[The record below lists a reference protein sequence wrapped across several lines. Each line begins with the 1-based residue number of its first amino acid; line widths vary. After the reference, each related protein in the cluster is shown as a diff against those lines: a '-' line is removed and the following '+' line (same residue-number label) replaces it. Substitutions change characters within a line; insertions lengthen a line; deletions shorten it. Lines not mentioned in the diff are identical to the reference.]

1 MTHERTALHPA
12 SCLPLGELGA
22 RLFMAASHE
31 ETSLLGFWARHR
43 LDVAEVHAPVDRAL
57 IGGVIADR
65 VAWAFLSGYQAA
77 LCALVPSS
85 DPAQLAAL
93 CVTESGGG
101 HPRAVLSELRAL
113 SGGQTQGG
121 GQTQSG
127 GHTQGSGHTLS
138 GHKRWSTTVPDVDVL
153 LVVARQGADVDGH
166 PQLRVAM
173 FEATRAGVRF
183 LPMPPTPFVPEL
195 SHGEVVLDAVHVAD
209 EDLLPGDGY
218 ARYVKPFRTV
228 EDLHVNASL
237 LAYLLGA
244 SRRHHA
250 PQSLVE
256 RLFAAIVA
264 VRALAVEDARAA
276 ATHLALAGLLAL
288 MRPLVD
294 ELVAHLATRS
304 DDAAQREHTRL
315 TRDLA
320 LLDIARK
327 AREQRRANA
336 WATLATDPSAA
347 PAVAAPAA
355 VR

>member
-1 MTHERTALHPA
+1 MTHDRTALHPA

-43 LDVAEVHAPVDRAL
+43 LDVAEVHAPIDRAL
-57 IGGVIADR
+57 LGGAIADR

-77 LCALVPSS
+77 LCALVPSR

-113 SGGQTQGG
+113 SVGHTLGSGQTL
-121 GQTQSG
+121 SG
-127 GHTQGSGHTLS
+127 GHTLS

-153 LVVARQGADVDGH
+153 LVVARQGPDIDGH

-173 FEATRAGVRF
+173 LEATRAGVRF
-183 LPMPPTPFVPEL
+183 LPMPPPPFVPEL

-209 EDLLPGDGY
+209 EELLPGDGY

-228 EDLHVNASL
+228 EDLHVNAAL

-264 VRALAVEDARAA
+264 LRALAVEDARAA
-276 ATHLALAGLLAL
+276 ATHLALAGLLAI

-304 DDAAQREHTRL
+304 DDAAQHEHTRL
-315 TRDLA
+315 TRDVA
-320 LLDIARK
+320 LLGIAGK

-336 WATLATDPSAA
+336 WATLATDPSDA

>member
-1 MTHERTALHPA
+1 MSTGTHDRTALHAA

-22 RLFMAASHE
+22 RLFTAAADE

-43 LDVAEVHAPVDRAL
+43 LDVAEVHAPIDRAL
-57 IGGVIADR
+57 LGGAIADR

-77 LCALVPSS
+77 LCALVPSR

-113 SGGQTQGG
+113 SGADTLSG
-121 GQTQSG
+121 GQTG
-127 GHTQGSGHTLS
+127 RGHTLT

-173 FEATRAGVRF
+173 LEATRAGVRF
-183 LPMPPTPFVPEL
+183 SPMPPPPFVPEL
-195 SHGEVVLDAVHVAD
+195 SHGEVVLDGVHVAD
-209 EDLLPGDGY
+209 DELLPGDGY
-218 ARYVKPFRTV
+218 ARYVKPFRTI
-228 EDLHVNASL
+228 EDLHVNAAV

-244 SRRHHA
+244 ARRHHA

-276 ATHLALAGLLAL
+276 ATHLALAGLLAI

-304 DDAAQREHTRL
+304 DDAAALEHTRL

-320 LLDIARK
+320 LLGIAGK

-336 WATLATDPSAA
+336 WATLATDPSAG

-355 VR
+355 ER

>member
-1 MTHERTALHPA
+1 MSTMTHDRTALHPA

-43 LDVAEVHAPVDRAL
+43 LDVAEVHAPIDRAL
-57 IGGVIADR
+57 LGGAIADR

-77 LCALVPSS
+77 LCALVPSR

-113 SGGQTQGG
+113 SGG
-121 GQTQSG
+121 
-127 GHTQGSGHTLS
+127 HTLS

-153 LVVARQGADVDGH
+153 LVVARQGPDIDGH

-173 FEATRAGVRF
+173 LEATRAGVRF
-183 LPMPPTPFVPEL
+183 LPMPPPPFVPEL

-209 EDLLPGDGY
+209 EELLPGDGY

-228 EDLHVNASL
+228 EDLHVNAAL

-276 ATHLALAGLLAL
+276 ATHLALAGLLAI

-304 DDAAQREHTRL
+304 DDAAQHEHTRL
-315 TRDLA
+315 TRDVA
-320 LLDIARK
+320 LLDIAGK

-336 WATLATDPSAA
+336 WATLATDPSDA

-355 VR
+355 AR